1 MVSGVMRSLK
11 GWKADKYQVR
21 SRALRAADV
30 ATARV
35 APRASAIP
43 PSARDASSSSSS
55 SSSS

>member
-43 PSARDASSSSSS
+43 PSARD
-55 SSSS
+55 